1 MNPRALALFFVAV
14 ALAGGLAFLF
24 LGPGAGPAQG
34 PEALN
39 AGPEVSLRPTRPADG
54 PAERAAPAR
63 VELEGVS
70 GSWTVFVGG
79 PKGEPLPEA
88 RVRAQRGDDVRSA
101 TGRATWVGLQPGTW
115 TLTVEAADL
124 PTWRQDVV
132 VAGGGQPTRTVVK
145 LTNETRVVGVVL
157 DQRGDPAGGVQVWL
171 LGPGA
176 SHPTEAARSKGLANA
191 TSSADGRFQ
200 IQAADAGTYR
210 LSVGRAGQP
219 ARYEGGPIDLQRGR
233 DVRVRV
239 VVPARARLTVEAA
252 LDDYKGPNV
261 LALIAE
267 REAPAADAAETKFD
281 EADGVAET
289 DGRGRRLSPGEAE
302 ALRRKREELGGS
314 EGAEGDE
321 LAEAKAAS
329 LEALTAEQEARIR
342 EAEARMERERQRRA
356 RLVPEGWANV
366 RSVRFDAG
374 TVGKVQELPEGRPVR
389 FILYRGVEGF
399 QINENLVAP
408 EGADVLLTLTPPAPF
423 APGVELP
430 EFPRTA
436 ASRMVVTNIGQGALP
451 LGLTIEE

>member
-1 MNPRALALFFVAV
+1 MNPRALALLLVAV
-14 ALAGGLAFLF
+14 ALAGGLAFVF
-24 LGPGAGPAQG
+24 FGSGAPPTAGPA
-34 PEALN
+34 ALTD
-39 AGPEVSLRPTRPADG
+39 APDLAPRTTRPADG

-79 PKGEPLPEA
+79 PKGEPLPAA
-88 RVRAQRGDDVRSA
+88 RIRAQRGDDQRSA
-101 TGRATWVGLQPGTW
+101 SGRATWVGLQPGTW
-115 TLTVEAADL
+115 LLEVEAADL
-124 PTWRQDVV
+124 PTYREEVL

-145 LTNETRVVGVVL
+145 LTNDTRVVGVVL

-171 LGPGA
+171 LGAGA
-176 SHPTEAARSKGLANA
+176 QHPADAVRSKGLANA
-191 TSSADGRFQ
+191 TSTSDGRFQ
-200 IQAADAGTYR
+200 ILATEPGTYR

-219 ARYEGGPIDLQRGR
+219 ARFESGPVELIRGR

-267 REAPAADAAETKFD
+267 REGPPPGAAETKFE

-302 ALRRKREELGGS
+302 AIRRKREELGGS
-314 EGAEGDE
+314 EGAEGDDI
-321 LAEAKAAS
+321 AEAKAAS
-329 LEALTAEQEARIR
+329 LEALTAEQEARMR

-374 TVGKVQELPEGRPVR
+374 TLGTVQELPEGRLVR
-389 FILYRGVEGF
+389 FVLYRGVEGF
-399 QINENLVAP
+399 QINENLMAP
-408 EGADVLLTLTPPAPF
+408 EGADVHLTLTPPPPF
-423 APGVELP
+423 PPGVELP

-436 ASRMVVTNIGQGALP
+436 SSSMRVTPIGQGALP
-451 LGLTIEE
+451 LGLTVED